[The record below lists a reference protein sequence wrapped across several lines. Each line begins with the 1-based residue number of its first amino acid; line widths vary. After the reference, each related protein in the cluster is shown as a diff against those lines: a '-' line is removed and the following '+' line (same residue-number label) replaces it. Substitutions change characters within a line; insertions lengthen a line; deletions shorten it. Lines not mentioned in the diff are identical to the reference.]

1 MMPARQAS
9 ILQTPAFCES
19 ISQKKLFDED
29 AKSYVRNS
37 KCINDKTSG

>member
-9 ILQTPAFCES
+9 ILQTPGFCES
-19 ISQKKLFDED
+19 ISQKLFDED

-37 KCINDKTSG
+37 KCINEKTSG